1 MPLNVMSA
9 SNMGIGEAGITAIF
23 GYCVVFVGLALLM
36 LVLYIMGAVFKSKAK
51 KAEALKA
58 AEKAAAPAETTPA
71 AEPEKPL
78 APGSAGHI
86 KRFDVPDKEAAM
98 IMAIVANKLDT
109 PLNELHFVSIKEVK
123 EDEV

>member
-23 GYCVVFVGLALLM
+23 GYCVVFVGLVLLM

-58 AEKAAAPAETTPA
+58 A
-71 AEPEKPL
+71 EKPL

>member
-23 GYCVVFVGLALLM
+23 GYCVVFVGLVLLM

-58 AEKAAAPAETTPA
+58 AEKAAAPAEAPA
-71 AEPEKPL
+71 TEPEKPL
-78 APGSAGHI
+78 APGSARSHQA
-86 KRFDVPDKEAAM
+86 F
-98 IMAIVANKLDT
+98 
-109 PLNELHFVSIKEVK
+109 
-123 EDEV
+123 